1 MSSAH
6 DSGRD
11 AAPSANAA
19 PRSRASAGAAPRLGP
34 LWLVLLCLALAL
46 LLDYLV
52 AATAPNF
59 ETLALGDQTQSVY
72 GSYDGDKI
80 FCGSPA
86 ELPECLAPAAR
97 RNLPRRVVWLG
108 NSQLHAINQTR
119 PGQVTAPVL
128 LAQTLRPRG
137 VEVQALSFP
146 NGSLAEFYLAWQL
159 ERKAAK
165 IDVLIVPLFLDDTR
179 EGQVRDVLRP
189 VALAPDLQPK
199 LAATPAGR
207 AILKALPAAPEAT
220 IDNSRQARSEA
231 AITGWLER
239 CCGFQTM
246 RERAR
251 GQIEIN
257 AFYLRNTV
265 FNVTAQS
272 VRPVLPENYAL
283 NLAAFEQLL
292 VEARA
297 AGTRV
302 VAYIPPLRQDVA
314 PPYVPAEYAAFKA
327 TTRALAARHG
337 AILVDVDATV
347 PGPLWGM
354 KDAPRLGG
362 GTELDFMHYQAAGHA
377 LLTRRLEP
385 AIADALR

>member
-1 MSSAH
+1 MN

-11 AAPSANAA
+11 
-19 PRSRASAGAAPRLGP
+19 AAPRLGP
-34 LWLVLLCLALAL
+34 LWLVLLCLGIALA
-46 LLDYLV
+46 LDYLV
-52 AATAPNF
+52 AATAPDF

-80 FCGSPA
+80 FCSSPA
-86 ELPECLAPAAR
+86 ELPECLGPAAR
-97 RNLPRRVVWLG
+97 RNLPQRVVWLG
-108 NSQLHAINQTR
+108 NSQLHAINQSR

-128 LAQTLRPRG
+128 LAQALRPRG
-137 VEVQALSFP
+137 IEVQALSFP
-146 NGSLAEFYLAWQL
+146 NGNLAEFYLAWQL
-159 ERKAAK
+159 ERQAAK
-165 IDVLIVPLFLDDTR
+165 LDVLVVPLFLDDTR
-179 EGQVRDVLRP
+179 EGQIRDVLRP
-189 VALAPDLQPK
+189 VALAADTQPRLQ
-199 LAATPAGR
+199 ATPAGR
-207 AILKALPAAPEAT
+207 AILKALPPAPETASDT
-220 IDNSRQARSEA
+220 SRQARSEA

-246 RERAR
+246 REQAR

-272 VRPVLPENYAL
+272 IRPVLPENYAL

-314 PPYVPAEYAAFKA
+314 PPYVPAEYARFKA
-327 TTRALAARHG
+327 TTRALAERHG
-337 AILVDVDATV
+337 AIWIDADAVV
-347 PGPLWGM
+347 PGPLWGT
-354 KDAPRLGG
+354 KAAPRLGG
-362 GTELDFMHYQAAGHA
+362 GTELDFMHYQASGHA

-385 AIADALR
+385 VIAGALR